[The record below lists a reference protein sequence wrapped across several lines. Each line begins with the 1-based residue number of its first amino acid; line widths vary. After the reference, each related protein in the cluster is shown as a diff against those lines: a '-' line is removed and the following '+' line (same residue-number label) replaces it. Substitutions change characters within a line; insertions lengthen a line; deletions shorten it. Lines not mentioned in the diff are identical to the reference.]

1 MVTPLTGNNWTV
13 PLQRADRALPPGQR
27 PPDVGWQMA
36 SRGYFAALRIPL
48 RSGRL
53 FEPSDATGPGAVI
66 VSESVAA
73 RFFPGERTVGKR
85 IRLGDMTAEI
95 VGVVGDVR
103 RASLTDTPRADL
115 YFPFERVTPPSTTLF
130 VRTTGDPLQAL
141 PALRTAVRRIEP
153 HAVIYETRT
162 LAHIADASAAVTRLA
177 TQLLTGFAAI
187 ALVLAAV
194 GIYGVMAY
202 RVRRR
207 TRELGTR
214 LALGASPAHLTRLVL
229 RQAGVIALAG
239 LVLGIGAAAFATRA
253 LSSLLFGVT
262 PWDPATLAAAAGLL
276 AAATLAASWLPA
288 RRAARVN
295 PATSLAAD

>member
-1 MVTPLTGNNWTV
+1 M
-13 PLQRADRALPPGQR
+13 
-27 PPDVGWQMA
+27 
-36 SRGYFAALRIPL
+36 
-48 RSGRL
+48 
-53 FEPSDATGPGAVI
+53 
-66 VSESVAA
+66 
-73 RFFPGERTVGKR
+73 
-85 IRLGDMTAEI
+85 
-95 VGVVGDVR
+95 
-103 RASLTDTPRADL
+103 
-115 YFPFERVTPPSTTLF
+115 
-130 VRTTGDPLQAL
+130 
-141 PALRTAVRRIEP
+141 
-153 HAVIYETRT
+153 IYETRT

-177 TQLLTGFAAI
+177 TQLLAGFAAI

-229 RQAGVIALAG
+229 RQAGAIALAG
-239 LVLGIGAAAFATRA
+239 LALGIGAAAFATRA